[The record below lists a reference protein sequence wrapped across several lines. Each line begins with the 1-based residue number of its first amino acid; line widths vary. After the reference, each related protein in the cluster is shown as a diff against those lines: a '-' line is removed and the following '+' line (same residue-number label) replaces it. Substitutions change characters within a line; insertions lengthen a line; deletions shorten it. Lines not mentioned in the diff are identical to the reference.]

1 MKIEELNRAGL
12 RSISVTGQI
21 VDVSEVRNVTTR
33 MGQQSRVADA
43 VLRDET
49 GEVDL
54 TLWDSQIDSV
64 KVGDNVSIQNGYT
77 TEFRGR
83 TKLNVGR
90 YGTITKVEEGM

>member
-12 RSISVTGQI
+12 KSINVTGEI
-21 VDVSEVRNVTTR
+21 VDMTEPRTVTLKT
-33 MGQQSRVADA
+33 GQQSRVADA

-54 TLWDSQIDSV
+54 TLWDTQIDSF
-64 KVGDNVSIQNGYT
+64 KVGDRVTIQNGYT
-77 TEFRGR
+77 TEFRGK

-90 YGTITKVEEGM
+90 YGTILKAEDI